1 MFYKAERTTRNT
13 NNTFGPGTAKECTV
27 WWWFKKLCKG
37 DKSLEDEKCLPL
49 EVDNDNW
56 EPSSKLIF
64 LQLHKKLLKNSM
76 STILQLFGIWSK
88 LERWKSLISGC
99 LMSWPK
105 TVKIVILRC
114 HFLLFYTTTTNHFLI
129 GLWCVTKSG
138 LYVTTKD
145 DQLSRRTEKKL
156 RRTSQSQ
163 TCTKKGHSHC
173 LVVACL
179 SDPLQ
184 LSESNETVTSEKYAQ

>member
-1 MFYKAERTTRNT
+1 MRGLKMRSAVAGHRKVTTT
-13 NNTFGPGTAKECTV
+13 
-27 WWWFKKLCKG
+27 
-37 DKSLEDEKCLPL
+37 
-49 EVDNDNW
+49 NW
-56 EPSSKLIF
+56 EQSLRLIL
-64 LQLHKKLLKNSM
+64 LQLHQKLPKNSV
-76 STILQLFGIWSK
+76 SAILQLFGIWSK

-105 TVKIVILRC
+105 MLKIVILRC
-114 HFLLFYTTTTNHFLI
+114 HLILFYITTINHFLI

-156 RRTSQSQ
+156 QRPSQSQ

-173 LVVACL
+173 LVVGCL

-184 LSESNETVTSEKYAQ
+184 LSESNETVTSETLAL